1 MTGSATRQNRA
12 LHSAVA
18 FKWAVKCLAHMT
30 CHGRIPE
37 VRSQFMS
44 GFIGWLLVAA
54 AEDVQVMIQQVC

>member
-1 MTGSATRQNRA
+1 
-12 LHSAVA
+12 
-18 FKWAVKCLAHMT
+18 MT

-54 AEDVQVMIQQVC
+54 AEDVQVMIQQVCRTATQRHAPLSEG